1 MKKRTKSR
9 IALAASAVFLL
20 SAAAMFAFLLYCRQ
34 AAHTPPSPNTTPEST
49 VEDDDGFPAV
59 DWDYWQDINPD
70 VIGWVTIPGT
80 TVDSPILQAHGD
92 VPGYYLKHDVY
103 GNYNP
108 AGAIY
113 LDADCEE
120 LGLSSRNAVILG
132 HHFWNDKKV
141 APMGTVA
148 DYKDENF
155 AREHA
160 RVLIQTP
167 TAKMTYEARFAQI
180 VNGRER
186 NSASTS
192 RVRRT
197 SVHGMANRVRTPPW
211 CSMPRRSRNR
221 SSRSS
226 PALTTSGSI
235 TNAPSLSRVCR
246 KQPRIKPKIR
256 KSRQTHPETV
266 PGGLPCCRGL
276 DSTPSSQD
284 PAETILWGRFFF
296 NHRKSASGGPPRT
309 LI

>member
-20 SAAAMFAFLLYCRQ
+20 SAAAMVAFLLYCRQ
-34 AAHTPPSPNTTPEST
+34 AAHTPPSPDAAPEST
-49 VEDDDGFPAV
+49 MEDGDGFPAV

-92 VPGYYLKHDVY
+92 APGYYLKHDVY

-148 DYKDENF
+148 DYKDEDF
-155 AREHA
+155 AREHS

-180 VNGRER
+180 VTG
-186 NSASTS
+186 
-192 RVRRT
+192 RVRP
-197 SVHGMANRVRTPPW
+197 VAVPLRVLALLQRVQHVISSLLGCLCLNYINAASYQ
-211 CSMPRRSRNR
+211 CS
-221 SSRSS
+221 
-226 PALTTSGSI
+226 
-235 TNAPSLSRVCR
+235 
-246 KQPRIKPKIR
+246 KPYSYIAF
-256 KSRQTHPETV
+256 P
-266 PGGLPCCRGL
+266 
-276 DSTPSSQD
+276 
-284 PAETILWGRFFF
+284 
-296 NHRKSASGGPPRT
+296 
-309 LI
+309 

>member
-9 IALAASAVFLL
+9 IAFAASAVFLL

-34 AAHTPPSPNTTPEST
+34 AAHTPPSPDAAHESM
-49 VEDDDGFPAV
+49 VEDGDGFPAV

-92 VPGYYLKHDVY
+92 APGYYLKHDVY

-132 HHFWNDKKV
+132 HHVWNDKKV

-148 DYKDENF
+148 DYKDVDF
-155 AREHA
+155 AREHSF
-160 RVLIQTP
+160 VLIQTP
-167 TAKMTYEARFAQI
+167 NTKMTYEARFAQI

-186 NSASTS
+186 NKRIDFEGESDFRAWYGES
-192 RVRRT
+192 R
-197 SVHGMANRVRTPPW
+197 ANAAMV
-211 CSMPRRSRNR
+211 
-221 SSRSS
+221 
-226 PALTTSGSI
+226 
-235 TNAPSLSRVCR
+235 
-246 KQPRIKPKIR
+246 
-256 KSRQTHPETV
+256 
-266 PGGLPCCRGL
+266 L
-276 DSTPSSQD
+276 D
-284 PAETILWGRFFF
+284 AETEPEQVISLVTCSYNIWVDNERTVLVTSMQETAK
-296 NHRKSASGGPPRT
+296 NQAENTQIAPDAS
-309 LI
+309 

>member
-9 IALAASAVFLL
+9 IALATSAVFLL

-186 NSASTS
+186 NKRIDFEGEADFRAWYGCYSA
-192 RVRRT
+192 
-197 SVHGMANRVRTPPW
+197 N
-211 CSMPRRSRNR
+211 
-221 SSRSS
+221 
-226 PALTTSGSI
+226 
-235 TNAPSLSRVCR
+235 
-246 KQPRIKPKIR
+246 
-256 KSRQTHPETV
+256 
-266 PGGLPCCRGL
+266 
-276 DSTPSSQD
+276 
-284 PAETILWGRFFF
+284 
-296 NHRKSASGGPPRT
+296 
-309 LI
+309 